1 MQKYKRQVNSKESQ
15 KRPSTVFLKEASSGF
30 PYYYKLIARYNSVKS
45 TLKAT

>member
-30 PYYYKLIARYNSVKS
+30 PYNYKLITRYNSVKS